1 MTLTSGTRLG
11 RYEIVSPLGAGG
23 MGEVYRA
30 RDTRLDRTVAIKVL
44 PPHLSTSPEL
54 RQRFEREAKAISALN
69 HPHICSLHDVGHQEG
84 VDYLVMEYLEGE
96 TLAERLKKGAPP
108 LEQVLRCGIEIAG
121 ALDKAHRQGVI
132 HRDLK
137 PGNVMLTKAG
147 AKLLDFGLA
156 KLKGA
161 ESKPSA
167 SELSVL
173 PTAEKPIT
181 EEGTIL
187 GTYPYMAPEQLE
199 GKEADARTDIF
210 AFGAVLYE
218 MATGKRAFTGRSKAS
233 LIAAILEHEPV
244 PISTLQPMVPA
255 ALDRLV
261 RTCLAKD
268 PDERWQ
274 TAHDVLLELKGIG
287 EAGAQ
292 PGMATALRPRPRER
306 LAWSLATFA
315 VLIAAIATT
324 VALSLRERGSP
335 RVLRFSVLLPK
346 EVGSV
351 LESAISPDGRRL
363 AFTARHPDG
372 KRLLWIR
379 PIDSLAAQP
388 LAGTEGAMLPFWSP
402 DSRLLGFFAED
413 KLKKIEASGGSVQTV
428 CEAVLGRGGTWSREG
443 TIVFGGRS
451 AGGDEVL
458 HRVSEAGGA
467 ATALTQLD
475 RAHHESIHLFPS
487 FLPDGDHFVYF
498 VDSDRLED
506 HAVKMGSL
514 RSGKTTRLLDVISN
528 AAYAPPGYLLYSREG
543 TLLAQRLDT
552 RSMQLVGEA
561 FPLGAAVAVGGG
573 VRRDFSVS
581 AEGTLAYTIGTPERR
596 LIWVDR
602 SGRPVGTAGEPGYY
616 VHVELSPDDARAA
629 LERLDSPGGISDVWV
644 FDFSRGTSSRFTFDP
659 GFDFNPVWSPD
670 GGRIAFASNRAGAY
684 HLYQRA
690 SAGGPEERL
699 LESSAVLYATQWSP
713 DGRFIVYEAFDPSV
727 RGVRSEDERG
737 SMGLAGDWRPQAD
750 GLLRH
755 GVQRGSGPA
764 LSRWAMDGVPLE
776 RIGPGRDLRPAVSA
790 HRREVA
796 GLERR
801 RPATLAAG
809 RKGAL
814 LRGAGFQPHGREHR
828 SGPHVSGRR
837 SQGPLRESSRSH
849 RHQVSVCHCT
859 GRPAFPPADRGAEE
873 PGHHRRDQLDG
884 TAQAM
889 TTEGS

>member
-1 MTLTSGTRLG
+1 
-11 RYEIVSPLGAGG
+11 
-23 MGEVYRA
+23 
-30 RDTRLDRTVAIKVL
+30 
-44 PPHLSTSPEL
+44 
-54 RQRFEREAKAISALN
+54 
-69 HPHICSLHDVGHQEG
+69 
-84 VDYLVMEYLEGE
+84 
-96 TLAERLKKGAPP
+96 
-108 LEQVLRCGIEIAG
+108 
-121 ALDKAHRQGVI
+121 
-132 HRDLK
+132 
-137 PGNVMLTKAG
+137 
-147 AKLLDFGLA
+147 
-156 KLKGA
+156 
-161 ESKPSA
+161 
-167 SELSVL
+167 
-173 PTAEKPIT
+173 
-181 EEGTIL
+181 
-187 GTYPYMAPEQLE
+187 
-199 GKEADARTDIF
+199 
-210 AFGAVLYE
+210 
-218 MATGKRAFTGRSKAS
+218 
-233 LIAAILEHEPV
+233 
-244 PISTLQPMVPA
+244 MVPT

-274 TAHDVLLELKGIG
+274 TAHDVLLELKGIR

-379 PIDSLAAQP
+379 PIDSLAAQR

-402 DSRLLGFFAED
+402 DSRLLAFFAED

-713 DGRFIVYEAFDPSV
+713 DGRFIVYEAFDPKT
-727 RGVRSEDERG
+727 RGDLWVLPVTGDRKPMVFAATEFSEVQGQLSPDGRWMAYRSNESGREEIYVQPFPPTGGKWQVSNGGGQPRWRRDGRELYYVAPD
-737 SMGLAGDWRPQAD
+737 SSLMAVSIAAGPTFQA
-750 GLLRH
+750 
-755 GVQRGSGPA
+755 
-764 LSRWAMDGVPLE
+764 GVPKALFE
-776 RIGPGRDLRPAVSA
+776 SRVEATGIKYPYAIARDGQRFLLLIEEPKSPAITV
-790 HRREVA
+790 VINW
-796 GLERR
+796 
-801 RPATLAAG
+801 T
-809 RKGAL
+809 AL
-814 LRGAGFQPHGREHR
+814 LKQ
-828 SGPHVSGRR
+828 
-837 SQGPLRESSRSH
+837 
-849 RHQVSVCHCT
+849 
-859 GRPAFPPADRGAEE
+859 
-873 PGHHRRDQLDG
+873 
-884 TAQAM
+884 
-889 TTEGS
+889 